1 MVPDSRFP
9 VVTGAVSVEQYFMP
23 LRFECPHCSSRLSA
37 SKELFHTV
45 MNCPDCSEE
54 FMVPA
59 PEDIKLP
66 SEETKFVCPSCH
78 RKLSATPEQCG
89 TEMPC
94 PFSDCDE
101 ILHVP
106 EGEWRRVDLPP
117 QD

>member
-1 MVPDSRFP
+1 
-9 VVTGAVSVEQYFMP
+9 MP